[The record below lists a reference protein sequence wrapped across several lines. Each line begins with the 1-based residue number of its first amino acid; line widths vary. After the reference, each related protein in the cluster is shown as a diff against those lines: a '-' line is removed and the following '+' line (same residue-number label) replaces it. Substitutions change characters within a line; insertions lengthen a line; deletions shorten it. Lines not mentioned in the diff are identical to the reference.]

1 MTIIRY
7 LIQGDTINALIQL
20 IVYAL
25 ILIVLIPIHEYSH
38 AKAAYKLG
46 DDTQKWTGRLTLNP
60 AKHLDFMGSVLLV
73 LFGFGWGK
81 PVKVNNRNF
90 KNHRTGMALTA
101 AAGPI
106 SNIIVAI
113 AATIVARIF
122 YIFAASSLFCYVLST
137 LFNMMASLSISLAFF
152 NLIPVPPLD
161 GSRIFALV
169 LPDKVISGIERYSL
183 YFVIGLMALLR
194 FTPVGD
200 WLHTLIGYVDA
211 GIYLGIDALFRLMG
225 V

>member
-1 MTIIRY
+1 MTIPAKTVKKGGAALTIIRY

-81 PVKVNNRNF
+81 R
-90 KNHRTGMALTA
+90 
-101 AAGPI
+101 
-106 SNIIVAI
+106 
-113 AATIVARIF
+113 
-122 YIFAASSLFCYVLST
+122 
-137 LFNMMASLSISLAFF
+137 
-152 NLIPVPPLD
+152 
-161 GSRIFALV
+161 
-169 LPDKVISGIERYSL
+169 
-183 YFVIGLMALLR
+183 
-194 FTPVGD
+194 
-200 WLHTLIGYVDA
+200 
-211 GIYLGIDALFRLMG
+211 
-225 V
+225 